1 MSLLLPPP
9 SRLISEKLK
18 WPVGRGR
25 AFHVVCGP
33 RGISRWVL
41 EALCPLLETPRTL
54 YWVDAANRFDAHA
67 LAKRAQELGLNPRT
81 VLSHIQLSR
90 TFNAFQLVALVSGKL
105 PRLAPGPVILADP
118 LAPFYDEDLPLEDA
132 RHGFNRLMLSL
143 ADVPGPVLALV
154 VDRPAP
160 PCHEDFAPR
169 FLKLA
174 QSIIHVGPLMLEG

>member
-9 SRLISEKLK
+9 SRLLSEKLG
-18 WPVGRGR
+18 WPDGRGR

-54 YWVDAANRFDAHA
+54 YWVDAVNRFDAHA
-67 LAKRAQELGLNPRT
+67 LAKRAHELGLNPRT

-118 LAPFYDEDLPLEDA
+118 LAPFYEEDLLLEDA
-132 RHGFNRLMLSL
+132 RHGFNRLLLGL

-154 VDRPAP
+154 VDRSP
-160 PCHEDFAPR
+160 PPSRGDFSPR
-169 FLKLA
+169 FLKRA
-174 QSIIHVGPLMLEG
+174 QSVTSVGPVALE

>member
-9 SRLISEKLK
+9 SRLISEKLS

-33 RGISRWVL
+33 RGISRWAL

-67 LAKRAQELGLNPRT
+67 LAKRAQGLGLNPRT
-81 VLSHIQLSR
+81 VLSHIQLAR
-90 TFNAFQLVALVSGKL
+90 TFNAFQLVALLTGKL
-105 PRLAPGPVILADP
+105 PRLPPGPVILADP

-132 RHGFNRLMLSL
+132 RHAFNRLLLGLS
-143 ADVPGPVLALV
+143 DVPGPVLALV
-154 VDRPAP
+154 VDRSPSP
-160 PCHEDFAPR
+160 SRGDFSSR
-169 FLKLA
+169 FLKMA
-174 QSIIHVGPLMLEG
+174 QSVTSVGPVALE